1 MPIIIPEKSVA
12 KRTREVFTGGV
23 DHIKK
28 LKEIAPLF

>member
-1 MPIIIPEKSVA
+1 MPIIMPEKSVA

-23 DHIKK
+23 DQIKK